1 MKNLLSLAVMLTIF
15 GISACSKK
23 EKTAD
28 LTLNFTAKFNN
39 QNLVLKSEY
48 IDSASYKYKIEKFK
62 YFLSNIALVKD
73 DNTEVKLTDLVC
85 VDYETPSTQTL
96 VIKNIPV
103 THFKKVKFGVGLT
116 AAQNNMLPDDVADS
130 DPRHVYSSM
139 YWGWLKYIFVRME
152 GRSDVDGSNKF
163 DNLLIYDV
171 GSDELYKTV
180 EILKSLNI
188 AEGNNTL
195 TFRLDIDKI
204 FRNGTDGIDI
214 SYYEQSYTHSDKTN
228 SKNYDTAIKF
238 AENFSKAFTI
248 E

>member
-1 MKNLLSLAVMLTIF
+1 MKNILLLIALSLIL
-15 GISACSKK
+15 GISACSKN

-39 QNLVLKSEY
+39 QDLVLKNVY
-48 IDSASYKYKIEKFK
+48 ADTANYKYKIENFK
-62 YFLSNIALVKD
+62 YFLSNIILVKD

-85 VDYETPSTQTL
+85 VDYQTPSTQML
-96 VIKNIPV
+96 LIKNIPL
-103 THFKKVKFGVGLT
+103 THFKKVKFGIGLT
-116 AAQNNMLPDDVADS
+116 PEQNNLLPDDVADS
-130 DPRHVYSSM
+130 DPRHIYSSM

-180 EILKSLNI
+180 EISKSISIN
-188 AEGNNTL
+188 EGNNTL
-195 TFRLDIDKI
+195 TLRLDIDKI
-204 FRNGTDGIDI
+204 FRNGANDIDI

-228 SKNYDTAIKF
+228 SKNYDTAVKF
-238 AENFSKAFTI
+238 AENFSKAFLI